1 MTTQDHRVDLRAW
14 VSRLYR
20 ENLNNGRAT
29 LGEMFGGHVEVESS
43 GAWLTTSDGEKYL
56 NVGGYG
62 VFLAG
67 ARHPAVIREVERQ
80 LRTHPV
86 ASRMFLEPTLA
97 RAAEAL
103 VRVTPDGLNRVHF
116 SGSGAEAV
124 ETAIKIARAGG
135 RRHLISM
142 RNGYHGKTMGAL
154 SVTAKDMFQDPFR
167 PLLAD
172 VTHVPFGDAGALADA
187 LAEHPDDACVIV
199 EPVQGEAGV
208 IVPPVGYLRDVAAL
222 CAQFGALFV
231 LDEIQTGFGRLGAW
245 WGADL
250 EGVVPD
256 VLLSGKGLGG
266 GVLPVAATI
275 ATAEAFGV
283 FDRDPFL
290 HTATF
295 SGSPLAMAAVCGS
308 VAAIEEDGL
317 IERTAHLGAILL
329 PEIDRIVRTH
339 LGELVSDVRGV
350 GLLIGVEFTQP
361 ALAGELLIDLVE
373 HKVIANHSLN
383 SSRVLRLTPPAVMS
397 DSDVL
402 VLLDALDRAARST
415 AARYQLPKGAQA

>member
-1 MTTQDHRVDLRAW
+1 MTTQDHRVDAREW
-14 VSRLYR
+14 VPRLYR

-103 VRVTPDGLNRVHF
+103 VRITPAGLDRVHF

-135 RRHLISM
+135 RGHLISM
-142 RNGYHGKTMGAL
+142 VNGYHGKTMGAL
-154 SVTAKDMFQDPFR
+154 SATAKDMFQKPFR
-167 PLLAD
+167 PLLAN
-172 VTHVPFGDAGALADA
+172 VTHVPFGDAGALAEA
-187 LAEHPDDACVIV
+187 LAAHPDDACVIV

-208 IVPPVGYLRDVAAL
+208 VIPPAGYLRDVAAL
-222 CAQFGALFV
+222 CARFGALFV

-295 SGSPLAMAAVCGS
+295 SGSPLAMAAVCGA

-317 IERTAHLGAILL
+317 IERTARLGAQLL
-329 PEIDRIVRTH
+329 PEIDRIVRH
-339 LGELVSDVRGV
+339 HFGELVGDVRGV
-350 GLLIGVEFTQP
+350 GLLIGVEFTLP

-383 SSRVLRLTPPAVMS
+383 SSRVLRLTPPAVLS